1 MEFQSGK
8 NERPEEPML
17 LDGGKFAGSHHTDLT
32 GKNTGFVQFALKPKH
47 LGAAPWARFPHP
59 CPCQEDNE
67 PREKGKGGGKGKNRG
82 GKGGPKGKDVAWPAR
97 WGSMSAIPT
106 ARS

>member
-1 MEFQSGK
+1 MAK
-8 NERPEEPML
+8 
-17 LDGGKFAGSHHTDLT
+17 DLSWT
-32 GKNTGFVQFALKPKH
+32 KMQVETIDFFHGIWGVPVKFALKPKH